1 MQACVVISGKA
12 IALEGLMHTAEI
24 NGGGRNLK
32 KMAEA
37 VVVNSIGQYANSE
50 LHAVRQESKERE

>member
-1 MQACVVISGKA
+1 MDSEQEAQERAK
-12 IALEGLMHTAEI
+12 
-24 NGGGRNLK
+24 RNLK

-50 LHAVRQESKERE
+50 LHAVRQESKEKE